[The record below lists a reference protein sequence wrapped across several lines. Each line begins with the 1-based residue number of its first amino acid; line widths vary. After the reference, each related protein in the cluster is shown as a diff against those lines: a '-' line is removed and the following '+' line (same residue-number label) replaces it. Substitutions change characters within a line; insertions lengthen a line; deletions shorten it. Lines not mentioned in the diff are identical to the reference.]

1 MDLHNIEDYL
11 RPTDINKVT
20 DWGEGWSW
28 LAGGTWL
35 FSEPQPDIKTLVDIQ
50 SLGWDEIDL
59 LDPPNPPYKGGLNNF
74 HQGKLLAIGATCPLI
89 KLLQHPWLPEYTA
102 VEGFKQ
108 AINALSA
115 SLKVVNIAT
124 VGGNICLALSVGTL
138 APIMVALDASYEIWN
153 HQGKSRIVAAK
164 EFQIASR
171 QTVLQSGELLR
182 RVLIPV
188 ENMKWQVD
196 YQRFGI
202 SASDT
207 ALAIVVGAYNSLAKK
222 LRLVIGASVAA
233 PVLLEFEAGLN
244 KNLNYLNYIASLENI
259 DFIED
264 AKASSVYRREI
275 TRVLIKQ
282 CLNQLTVNS

>member
-1 MDLHNIEDYL
+1 MDLHNIDNYL

-35 FSEPQPDIKTLVDIQ
+35 FSEPQPDIKILVDIQ
-50 SLGWDEIDL
+50 SLGWDEIDWI
-59 LDPPNPPYKGGLNNF
+59 DPPNPPSQGG
-74 HQGKLLAIGATCPLI
+74 LLAIGATCPLV
-89 KLLQHPWLPEYTA
+89 KLLQYPWLPEYTA
-102 VEGFKQ
+102 VEGFRG

-115 SLKVVNIAT
+115 SMKVVNMAT

-138 APIMVALDASYEIWN
+138 APIMVALDASYDLNLAE
-153 HQGKSRIVAAK
+153 KSRIVAAK
-164 EFQIASR
+164 DFQIGSR

-188 ENMKWQVD
+188 ENMKWQVN

-202 SASDT
+202 AASDS
-207 ALAIVVGAYNSLAKK
+207 ALAIVVGAYNSVAKK

-233 PVLLEFEAGLN
+233 PVLLEFDVDLETN
-244 KNLNYLNYIASLENI
+244 FDYIASLEEI

-264 AKASSVYRREI
+264 AKATAIYRQEI
-275 TRVLIKQ
+275 TQVLIKR
-282 CLNQLTVNS
+282 CLKELGNG

>member
-1 MDLHNIEDYL
+1 MDLHNIDNYL
-11 RPTDINKVT
+11 LPKDINQVT
-20 DWGEGWSW
+20 NWGEDWSW

-35 FSEPQPDIKTLVDIQ
+35 FSEPQPEIKTLVDIQ

-59 LDPPNPPYKGGLNNF
+59 MNSSNSDRGE
-74 HQGKLLAIGATCPLI
+74 LLAIGATCPLI

-102 VEGFKQ
+102 VEGFKG

-115 SLKVVNIAT
+115 SLKVVNMAT

-153 HQGKSRIVAAK
+153 QGKSRIIAAK
-164 EFQIASR
+164 DFQIASR
-171 QTVLQSGELLR
+171 QTILQSGELLR

-202 SASDT
+202 AASDT
-207 ALAIVVGAYNSLAKK
+207 ALAIVVGAYNSTAKK

-233 PVLLEFEAGLN
+233 PVLLEFEAGLE
-244 KNLNYLNYIASLENI
+244 KNFNYIASLKNL

-264 AKASSVYRREI
+264 AKASAVYRREI
-275 TRVLIKQ
+275 TQILIKQ
-282 CLNQLTVNS
+282 SLNQLAVSS

>member
-1 MDLHNIEDYL
+1 MDLHNIDHYL
-11 RPTDINKVT
+11 QPTDINKVT
-20 DWGEGWSW
+20 KWGEGWSW

-35 FSEPQPDIKTLVDIQ
+35 FSEPQPEIKTLVDIQ

-59 LDPPNPPYKGGLNNF
+59 IDPPNPPYEGELNNSP
-74 HQGKLLAIGATCPLI
+74 QGELLAIGATCPLI

-102 VEGFKQ
+102 VEGFKG

-115 SLKVVNIAT
+115 SFKVVNMAT

-153 HQGKSRIVAAK
+153 QGKSRIIAAK
-164 EFQIASR
+164 DFQIASR
-171 QTVLQSGELLR
+171 QTILQSGELLR

-202 SASDT
+202 AASDT
-207 ALAIVVGAYNSLAKK
+207 ALAIVVGAYNSVAKK

-233 PVLLEFEAGLN
+233 PVLLEFEAGLE
-244 KNLNYLNYIASLENI
+244 KNLNYIASLKNL

-264 AKASSVYRREI
+264 AKASGVYRREMTQI
-275 TRVLIKQ
+275 LIKQ
-282 CLNQLTVNS
+282 CLNQLAVSS

>member
-1 MDLHNIEDYL
+1 MDLHNIDNYL
-11 RPTDINKVT
+11 HPTDINQIT
-20 DWGEGWSW
+20 DWGEDWSW

-35 FSEPQPDIKTLVDIQ
+35 FSQPQPDIKTLVDIQ

-59 LDPPNPPYKGGLNNF
+59 INPSSSDGEE
-74 HQGKLLAIGATCPLI
+74 LLAIGATCPLVR
-89 KLLQHPWLPEYTA
+89 LLQHPLLREYTA
-102 VEGFKQ
+102 IEGFIG

-153 HQGKSRIVAAK
+153 HKGKSRIVAAK
-164 EFQIASR
+164 DFQIASR
-171 QTVLQSGELLR
+171 QTVLESRELLR
-182 RVLIPV
+182 RVLIGKK
-188 ENMKWQVD
+188 NMKWQVD

-202 SASDT
+202 AASDS
-207 ALAIVVGAYNSLAKK
+207 ALAIVCGAYNSTAKQ

-233 PVLLEFEAGLN
+233 PILFEFEADLQRN
-244 KNLNYLNYIASLENI
+244 FNYIPSLENL

-264 AKASSVYRREI
+264 TRASGVYRREI
-275 TRVLIKQ
+275 TQVLIKQ
-282 CLNQLTVNS
+282 CLKELGVRS